1 MYTLPDIKEVTNL
14 SHEKQSQLL
23 DNLFEPC
30 PTLTAILL
38 QTVLATSTPFS
49 SYKQLIETSRTQL
62 LEYLRSSE
70 QESEKTGEIRPE
82 IAKIISAHPRL
93 GGAKKVQLSDHSSA
107 EQKSLQGSQEETEML
122 AKLNAQYEEA
132 FPGLR
137 YVVFVNGRSRQVI
150 MDNMRQR
157 IARGDIRTERR
168 EAFDAM
174 CDIALDRASK
184 LGAKL

>member
-93 GGAKKVQLSDHSSA
+93 GGAKKSK
-107 EQKSLQGSQEETEML
+107 KSLQGSQEETEML